1 MPTLDQAFLNF
12 STSRLKTLL
21 GQIETCLGKLD
32 ESALW
37 GRTGDNANSAGN
49 LCLHLAGN
57 IRQLILHAIGGAPD
71 VRVRDAEFNTRGGL
85 TKADVLTQL
94 TAAVDEACAL
104 LESLPAARLLET
116 VHPMG
121 REMLALDTIYMVVQ
135 HFALHTGQ
143 IIFLTKAFTGEDL
156 NLPRFAT
163 TK

>member
-1 MPTLDQAFLNF
+1 MLTLDQAFLSF
-12 STSRLKTLL
+12 SISRMKALL

-32 ESALW
+32 EPALW

-49 LCLHLAGN
+49 LCLHLEGN
-57 IRQLILHAIGGAPD
+57 VRQLILHSIGGAPD
-71 VRVRDAEFNTRGGL
+71 VRVRDNEFNTRGGL
-85 TKADVLTQL
+85 TRTDVLAKL
-94 TAAVDEACAL
+94 TAVVNEAGAL
-104 LESLPAARLLET
+104 LETLPAERLLET